1 MLEELSKLE
10 QEILLKKEL
19 LKRNRELEK
28 SLNSKITKLT
38 DINNNILKDIS
49 NTEKA
54 LRFLK
59 NLKMDKR
66 NKDSNVVTKALNS
79 IIEQLFP
86 NEKLK
91 FNISSKIKGNYTYSK
106 LEYYKNNST
115 KPKLIRYRSGNGLRQ
130 AVSFTGIYTLLAL
143 SDNTPTIILD
153 ECFRSISP
161 VESEVISEVLNNLSE
176 LGFQLI
182 LIEHNESI
190 FKKLDRYGTYTLEK
204 IFKDNTEYTR
214 IKDYR
219 IGGQVSG

>member
-1 MLEELSKLE
+1 MLDNLNNLE

-28 SLNSKITKLT
+28 SLQQKVTELSKIH
-38 DINNNILKDIS
+38 DNIVRDVS

-66 NKDSNVVTKALNS
+66 NKDSNAITKALNS

-91 FNISSKIKGNYTYSK
+91 FSISSKIRGNYTYSK
-106 LEYYKNNST
+106 LEYYKNNSK

-161 VESEVISEVLNNLSE
+161 AESEVISEVLNNLTE

-190 FKKLDRYGTYTLEK
+190 FKRLNNYGTYTLEK
-204 IFKDNTEYTR
+204 VFKDNTEFTR
-214 IKDYR
+214 IKDYKM
-219 IGGQVSG
+219 GGMADG